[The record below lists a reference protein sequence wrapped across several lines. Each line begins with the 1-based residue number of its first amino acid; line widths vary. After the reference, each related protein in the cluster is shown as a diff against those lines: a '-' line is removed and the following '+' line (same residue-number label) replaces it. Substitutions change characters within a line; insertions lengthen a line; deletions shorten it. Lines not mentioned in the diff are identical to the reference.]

1 MTTEERIDRI
11 QEMIR
16 DNNFVAA
23 YTTIKESRLDDIDKT
38 ELSGK
43 LVARI
48 VDELSRCTKR
58 EDREKAVYLRTILA
72 WVFRDIPGL
81 STLYREQLRLAH
93 RGEGDFATDLYRN
106 FRNISDVAGGRK
118 SVAEGFEETAEN
130 IRVGFE
136 EATENLRSGDP
147 TETVRTFMSTAETT
161 IKDGLEQFGRLF
173 ESLNHPPQRPG
184 DADRPTTD
192 EGSKT
197 SDSDSENAEV
207 QDVEFEEK
215 E

>member
-1 MTTEERIDRI
+1 MTTEERIERI
-11 QEMIR
+11 HEMIR
-16 DNNFVAA
+16 DNNYVAA
-23 YTTIKESRLDDIDKT
+23 YTTIRESRLDEVEKT

-43 LVARI
+43 LVTRI

-58 EDREKAVYLRTILA
+58 EDREKAVYLRTLLSWI
-72 WVFRDIPGL
+72 FRDIPGL

-136 EATENLRSGDP
+136 EAAENLRSGDP
-147 TETVRTFMSTAETT
+147 TETVRTFMTTAEST
-161 IKDGLEQFGRLF
+161 IKDGLEQFGRFF
-173 ESLNHPPQRPG
+173 ESLNQQAQQPR
-184 DADRPTTD
+184 
-192 EGSKT
+192 
-197 SDSDSENAEV
+197 DSNRQSPHESEQAPDTDSENAEA

>member
-16 DNNFVAA
+16 DNNYVAA
-23 YTTIKESRLDDIDKT
+23 YTTIKESRLDDIEKT

-58 EDREKAVYLRTILA
+58 EDREKAVYLRTILS

-147 TETVRTFMSTAETT
+147 TETVRTFMSAAETT

-173 ESLNHPPQRPG
+173 ESLNQPTQRPG
-184 DADRPTTD
+184 DADQPTTD
-192 EGSKT
+192 EGSKA

>member
-16 DNNFVAA
+16 DNNYVAA
-23 YTTIKESRLDDIDKT
+23 YTTIKESRLDDIEKA

-43 LVARI
+43 LVARV

-58 EDREKAVYLRTILA
+58 EDKEKAVYLRTILS

-147 TETVRTFMSTAETT
+147 TETVRTFMSAAETT

-173 ESLNHPPQRPG
+173 ESLNQPPQRPG
-184 DADRPTTD
+184 DADQPTTD
-192 EGSKT
+192 EGSQT

-215 E
+215 Q